1 MSEILLERVG
11 KFAAEAKAKIVP
23 LRKGETVIE
32 VDQANVRNFISH
44 LVQDLSVRHLTTI
57 TGLDLGENIG
67 IMYNFSQERET
78 IHVRTTVPK
87 ASTAVSIVDIIPGA
101 ILYEMEVHDM
111 FGTSFEGNPWNDRKL
126 LLPDNWPSDLP
137 PPLLK
142 SSKPAEI
149 RRRLNL
155 EAPTKE

>member
-1 MSEILLERVG
+1 LSEILLERVG